1 MANRDFS
8 PGARHLVGHS
18 DRPLDR
24 LEQDSLGLGRYAQGL
39 SEFIRHCDTP
49 FTVAVQGDWGTGKTS
64 LMHMV
69 KGLLAPAE
77 PPAAQPRIETV
88 WFQTWQYSQFGSMAA
103 LPVSLLATLLEC
115 LSGDPGRFE
124 QAKQVMGRLVKPLAG
139 AALRIGTMGASELE
153 DFEGVL
159 AQQSVDSARNA
170 NQLKEEIAD
179 LVQRRLKAGA
189 DRIVIFIDDLDR
201 IKPAIAVEILET
213 IKLFVDWPGCVFV
226 LALDYGVV
234 SRGLKDKFGVGEQD
248 LGRSFFDKIIQLPFT
263 VPVARYTVDKYIDGL
278 FRDMALP
285 MGKGDGELFADLVR
299 WSVSVN
305 PRGIKRVFNSLQ
317 LLITMEKAR
326 GDRLAIRILFAV
338 LCIQIGYEGVYN
350 WLLNKAQQLEESDLL
365 AMSAAGDDS
374 RDPDLA
380 AAFSNIP
387 EARRDD
393 FAKFV
398 KAFFES
404 IQNPDARSSG
414 IDSAELD
421 RIRSTLTL
429 SRVTSLHTKPSAAS
443 SSANDPE
450 FRRRNQQL
458 MVKVREELEQLLAS
472 DIQLTGKNFWMN
484 TGHQTSIVS
493 LKRHV
498 TADGSLNLVL
508 DHGEHE
514 VMLHVQGGKEGAL
527 RANAIA
533 LRDVLQPIADPYEE
547 SDDGPLLYRRRI
559 SSETSIEDRESLL
572 LGEVKDRYL
581 QAQQV
586 LKDRLWR

>member
-1 MANRDFS
+1 MLRNNDR
-8 PGARHLVGHS
+8 VGHS

-24 LEQDSLGLGRYAQGL
+24 LEQDSLGLSPYAKGL

-64 LMHMV
+64 LMRMV
-69 KGLLAPAE
+69 EGLLAPKT
-77 PPAAQPRIETV
+77 AATGQRRIDTV

-103 LPVSLLATLLEC
+103 LPVSLLATLLQC
-115 LSGDPGRFE
+115 LSEPGRLE
-124 QAKQVMGRLVKPLAG
+124 QAKQVMGRLMKPIAG

-153 DFEGVL
+153 DFEGL
-159 AQQSVDSARNA
+159 IARQSVDSASNA
-170 NQLKEEIAD
+170 NDLKTEIAE
-179 LVQRRLKAGA
+179 VVKRRLDHGA

-278 FRDMALP
+278 FRDMRLP
-285 MGKGDGELFADLVR
+285 MGKGDGDLFANLVR

-317 LLITMEKAR
+317 LLITMADAR
-326 GDRLAIRILFAV
+326 QDRLAIRILFAV
-338 LCIQIGYEGVYN
+338 LCMQIGYESVYN
-350 WLLNKAQQLEESDLL
+350 WLLNKADTLSEADLL
-365 AMSAAGDDS
+365 ALTQADDRS
-374 RDPDLA
+374 RDTDLA
-380 AAFSNIP
+380 AAFAEVP

-393 FAKFV
+393 FTVFV
-398 KAFFES
+398 AAFLTS
-404 IQNPDARSSG
+404 LQDPDG
-414 IDSAELD
+414 DSKDIEVDELE

-429 SRVTSLHTKPSAAS
+429 SRVTSVQGKPSSAS
-443 SSANDPE
+443 SVSVAPE
-450 FRRRNQQL
+450 FRWQNRQL
-458 MVKVREELEQLLAS
+458 MAKVREELEEALTS
-472 DIQLTGKNFWMN
+472 DIQNTGGNFWMN
-484 TGHQTSIVS
+484 TAHQSSTVW
-493 LKRHV
+493 LKRNI

-508 DHGEHE
+508 DHGENE
-514 VMLHVQGGKEGAL
+514 VMLYIEGGVRAL
-527 RANAIA
+527 RANAAI
-533 LRDVLQPIADPYEE
+533 LNQVLEPIADPYEE
-547 SDDGPLLYRRRI
+547 KGDGGPLFYRRSI
-559 SSETSIEDRESLL
+559 SRDAPIADREKLL
-572 LGEVKDRYL
+572 LGEVKARYL
-581 QAQQV
+581 VAQQA